1 MENMLPSIN
10 AEFIPYFFDETT
22 WAPNKF
28 LDLSLRLFWTLR
40 VGAN

>member
-1 MENMLPSIN
+1 MEYILPSIN

-22 WAPNKF
+22 WAPIKF
-28 LDLSLRLFWTLR
+28 LDLSLRVFWTLR